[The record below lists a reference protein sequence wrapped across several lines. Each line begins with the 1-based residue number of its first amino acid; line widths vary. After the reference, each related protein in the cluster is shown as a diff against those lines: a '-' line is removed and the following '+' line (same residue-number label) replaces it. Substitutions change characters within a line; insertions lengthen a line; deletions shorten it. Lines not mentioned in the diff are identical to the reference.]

1 MFQRNLFAASR
12 IFSASSNPGTDP
24 AEMAADLPYV
34 IAINILDFNV
44 REDNK
49 DYFQPVKLLYTKPPH
64 RVAIPQWAVYNI
76 QLPRFRE
83 HAPDFNDAL
92 DCWLYAMDEAN
103 QKNLTIQEVIDMTPE
118 LQTFMNSDK
127 GFQQYCAQYRRVASD
142 PKTQDEYYRWINEQM
157 RQRGMIAAAEK
168 RVEKK
173 ALSILSELGVSP
185 DIIKQVEAKL
195 DTNDQN

>member
-1 MFQRNLFAASR
+1 
-12 IFSASSNPGTDP
+12 
-24 AEMAADLPYV
+24 MAADLPYV

-64 RVAIPQWAVYNI
+64 RVAIPQWAVYNL
-76 QLPRFRE
+76 QLPLFRE

-92 DCWLYAMDEAN
+92 DCWLYAMDTAN
-103 QKNLTIQEVIDMTPE
+103 QKNLTIQEVISMTPE
-118 LQTFMNSDK
+118 LQTFMNNDK
-127 GFQQYCAQYRRVASD
+127 GFQQYCAQYHRVASD

-157 RQRGMIAAAEK
+157 RQQGMIAAAEK
-168 RVEKK
+168 RGEKRGEERGRK
-173 ALSILSELGVSP
+173 AERSDIIAVLNELGISP
-185 DIIKQVEAKL
+185 DILRQAETKL